1 MRYEF
6 IIRGSL
12 SEAVMAALPE
22 LSSTP
27 YPTGGT
33 VLFGPVQDEADVATL
48 FARFADLGLSVVE
61 MRRLP
66 DLPLRCPQRAA
77 VEPSSDA
84 VNICSKWPSEPALSE
99 LGG

>member
-6 IIRGSL
+6 IIRGSV
-12 SEAVMAALPE
+12 SEDVMAALPE

-33 VLFGPVQDEADVATL
+33 ILFGPVQDESDVSSL
-48 FARFADLGLSVVE
+48 LARFADLGLSVVE

-66 DLPLRCPQRAA
+66 D
-77 VEPSSDA
+77 
-84 VNICSKWPSEPALSE
+84 
-99 LGG
+99 

>member
-6 IIRGSL
+6 IIRGAP
-12 SEAVMAALPE
+12 SEAVVAALPH
-22 LSSTP
+22 LSATP

-48 FARFADLGLSVVE
+48 IAQLADLGLSVVE

-66 DLPLRCPQRAA
+66 D
-77 VEPSSDA
+77 
-84 VNICSKWPSEPALSE
+84 
-99 LGG
+99 

>member
-12 SEAVMAALPE
+12 SEDLMAALPE

-33 VLFGPVQDEADVATL
+33 ALFGAVQDEADVATL
-48 FARFADLGLSVVE
+48 LARFADLGLSVIE
-61 MRRLP
+61 MRPLP
-66 DLPLRCPQRAA
+66 D
-77 VEPSSDA
+77 
-84 VNICSKWPSEPALSE
+84 
-99 LGG
+99 

>member
-12 SEAVMAALPE
+12 AQDVMAALPE

-27 YPTGGT
+27 SPTGET
-33 VLFGPVQDEADVATL
+33 VLFGPVQDEAAVASML
-48 FARFADLGLSVVE
+48 ARFADLGRSVVE

-66 DLPLRCPQRAA
+66 D
-77 VEPSSDA
+77 
-84 VNICSKWPSEPALSE
+84 
-99 LGG
+99 

>member
-6 IIRGSL
+6 IIRGSV
-12 SEAVMAALPE
+12 SEDVMAGLPE

-33 VLFGPVQDEADVATL
+33 VLFGPVRDESDVSSL
-48 FARFADLGLSVVE
+48 LARFSDLGLSVVE

-66 DLPLRCPQRAA
+66 D
-77 VEPSSDA
+77 
-84 VNICSKWPSEPALSE
+84 
-99 LGG
+99 